1 MIICLCGNEKLKV
14 LNELKQVYKDKLI
27 VFNYYYAAFRTI
39 VETESVRYKL
49 ENDCKSFK
57 DARNL
62 YLEYVNEIVTN
73 KTNEFIKN
81 NKEKII
87 VLVSDNVLSKDLDK
101 TEFFDKA
108 DLKVLTN
115 SHNPRYEYD
124 KSKFDLVIDKN
135 ENINI
140 KKLVKL

>member
-27 VFNYYYAAFRTI
+27 VFNYYHATFRSI

-57 DARNL
+57 DARKL
-62 YLEYVNEIVTN
+62 YSEYVNNIVTN
-73 KTNEFIKN
+73 KTNEFIEN
-81 NKEKII
+81 NKDKII
-87 VLVSDNVLSKDLDK
+87 VLISDNILSKDLDK
-101 TEFFDKA
+101 TEFFNKS
-108 DLKVLTN
+108 DLKILVN
-115 SHNPRYEYD
+115 SDSRYEYD
-124 KSKFDLVIDKN
+124 KNKFDLVIDKN
-135 ENINI
+135 QNINI

>member
-57 DARNL
+57 DARKL
-62 YLEYVNEIVTN
+62 YSEYVNNIVTN
-73 KTNEFIKN
+73 KTNEFIEN
-81 NKEKII
+81 NKDKII
-87 VLVSDNVLSKDLDK
+87 VLISDNILSKDLDK
-101 TEFFDKA
+101 TEFFDKS
-108 DLKVLTN
+108 DLKILVN
-115 SHNPRYEYD
+115 SDSRYEYD
-124 KSKFDLVIDKN
+124 KNKFDLVIDKN
-135 ENINI
+135 QNINI

>member
-27 VFNYYYAAFRTI
+27 VFNYYHATFRSI

-57 DARNL
+57 DARKL
-62 YLEYVNEIVTN
+62 YSEYVNNIVTN
-73 KTNEFIKN
+73 KTNEFIEN
-81 NKEKII
+81 NKDKII
-87 VLVSDNVLSKDLDK
+87 VLISDNVLSKDLDK
-101 TEFFDKA
+101 TEFFDKS
-108 DLKVLTN
+108 DLKILVN
-115 SHNPRYEYD
+115 SDSRYEYD
-124 KSKFDLVIDKN
+124 KNKFDLVIDKN
-135 ENINI
+135 QNINI

>member
-1 MIICLCGNEKLKV
+1 MIICLCGNEKSKV

-39 VETESVRYKL
+39 VEAESVRYKL

-57 DARNL
+57 DARKL
-62 YLEYVNEIVTN
+62 YSEYVNNIVTN
-73 KTNEFIKN
+73 KTNEFIEN
-81 NKEKII
+81 NKDKII
-87 VLVSDNVLSKDLDK
+87 VLISDNVLSKDLDK
-101 TEFFDKA
+101 TEFFDKS
-108 DLKVLTN
+108 DLKILVN
-115 SHNPRYEYD
+115 SDSRYEYD

-135 ENINI
+135 QNIDI

>member
-27 VFNYYYAAFRTI
+27 VFNYYHATFRSI

-57 DARNL
+57 DARKL
-62 YLEYVNEIVTN
+62 YIEYVNNIVTN
-73 KTNEFIKN
+73 KTNEFIEN
-81 NKEKII
+81 NKDKII
-87 VLVSDNVLSKDLDK
+87 VLISDNVLSKDLDK
-101 TEFFDKA
+101 TEFFNKS
-108 DLKVLTN
+108 DLKILVN
-115 SHNPRYEYD
+115 SDSRYEYD
-124 KSKFDLVIDKN
+124 KNKFDLVIDKN
-135 ENINI
+135 QNINI

>member
-27 VFNYYYAAFRTI
+27 VFNYYHTAFRTI

-57 DARNL
+57 DARKL
-62 YLEYVNEIVTN
+62 YGEYVNNIVTN
-73 KTNEFIKN
+73 KTNEFIEN
-81 NKEKII
+81 NKDKII
-87 VLVSDNVLSKDLDK
+87 VLISDNILSKDLDK
-101 TEFFDKA
+101 TEFFDKS
-108 DLKVLTN
+108 DLKILVN
-115 SHNPRYEYD
+115 SDSRYEYD
-124 KSKFDLVIDKN
+124 KNKFDLVIDKN
-135 ENINI
+135 QNINI